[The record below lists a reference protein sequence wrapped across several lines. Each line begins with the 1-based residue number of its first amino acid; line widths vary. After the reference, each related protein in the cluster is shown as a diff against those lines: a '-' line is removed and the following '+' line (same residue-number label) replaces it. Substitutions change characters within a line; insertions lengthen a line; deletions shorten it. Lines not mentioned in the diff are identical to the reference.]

1 MKEFII
7 KKVEKKN
14 DVQSICRIEEELLD
28 RLEELSYESNQSV
41 NSLVNNCIKFALENM
56 KK

>member
-14 DVQSICRIEEELLD
+14 YVQRTCRIEENLLEK
-28 RLEELSYESNQSV
+28 LEEISYESNQSV